1 MSSTTL
7 IANLPV
13 NANFNTCVL
22 TGACPGPSKHKMYAP
37 PYPVAAAP
45 GAIPYQQY
53 FNAYPTIHYPQPPS
67 AANGY
72 GWHGNGYGWQLDPK
86 QWRKGGGGGPVPPTP
101 STGSVEE
108 TPIRREK
115 VEKQNAWFFS
125 QFGDE
130 SCGVIVAPQ
139 AYHKKKTDLMSVE
152 FHNYIRKDVLSPKN
166 KRGAEKTPP
175 VYFKADLKFE
185 KEGESKPGACLHS
198 QDCKCS
204 KKCNLKA
211 KSVKTDKEGAEKD
224 NDKKTVIVTPRKA
237 CSPQKS
243 PRVCHSEEPL
253 VVQGNAVFIPIE
265 EGTKYLVKDIESV
278 QLCKKPKSES
288 NKDSLQSVKGTRI
301 SGRSTQDI
309 NKKSDLF
316 LLKLTKF
323 GERGSGYRVKSGE
336 PQDFYKLRDQC
347 LDRGNLFEDP
357 EFPATDSSLFFSRR
371 PDRYYEWKRP
381 HEIANNPQ
389 FFVEGFS
396 RFDVQ
401 QGELGDCWLLAAAAN
416 LTLYK
421 RLFFQIVPDDQD
433 FDENY
438 AGIFHFSM
446 VNGWTSLSMIDFL
459 LTKVN
464 WFSYTLPKTMSF
476 GVPYS
481 KKHMQSGSTC
491 EAMEDFT
498 GGVTEMYEMEA
509 CPPNLFQ
516 IVLKAYERSSLMG
529 CSIEPD
535 PNVLEAQTPEGL
547 IRGHAYSLT
556 CVKYVDIS
564 TPNVAG
570 KIPLLRLRNPWGNES
585 EWNGAWSDG
594 APEWR
599 FISDSEKEELGLT
612 FDNDGEFWMS
622 FKDFQ
627 KHFSRLEICNL
638 NPDSLSEE
646 ELLEGHKKKWE
657 MSVFEGEW
665 VRGVT
670 AGGCRNFIDSFW
682 HNPQY
687 RITLTEVDEGE
698 DEELCTMIVALM
710 QKNRRQIRNTGAD
723 LLTVGFALYYLPYPD
738 RLPKPLDLNF
748 FKYNASVARSP
759 SFINLR
765 EVTCRFKLPPGT
777 YCIVPSTFDPNEEGE
792 FLLRVFTEKAN
803 IMEENDEKVGYADLD
818 ENIAQEPT
826 EEEKEETNKVYE
838 FFLEI
843 AKEDKEVDW
852 KELKEVLDFALK
864 PEMHMNEFSKDICR
878 SMIAMLDADRSVYDT
893 DKSGTFSGF
902 ELREALNSAGFKL
915 NSRILNI
922 LMHRYGGK
930 NGQIHFDDFMMCAVK
945 LKTMIDIFKEKD
957 VNSTDAATFS
967 MEEWLEFTLYT

>member
-1 MSSTTL
+1 
-7 IANLPV
+7 
-13 NANFNTCVL
+13 
-22 TGACPGPSKHKMYAP
+22 MYAP

-101 STGSVEE
+101 STGTVEE

-115 VEKQNAWFFS
+115 VEKQNAW
-125 QFGDE
+125 
-130 SCGVIVAPQ
+130 
-139 AYHKKKTDLMSVE
+139 
-152 FHNYIRKDVLSPKN
+152 
-166 KRGAEKTPP
+166 
-175 VYFKADLKFE
+175 
-185 KEGESKPGACLHS
+185 
-198 QDCKCS
+198 
-204 KKCNLKA
+204 
-211 KSVKTDKEGAEKD
+211 
-224 NDKKTVIVTPRKA
+224 
-237 CSPQKS
+237 
-243 PRVCHSEEPL
+243 
-253 VVQGNAVFIPIE
+253 
-265 EGTKYLVKDIESV
+265 
-278 QLCKKPKSES
+278 
-288 NKDSLQSVKGTRI
+288 
-301 SGRSTQDI
+301 
-309 NKKSDLF
+309 
-316 LLKLTKF
+316 F

-347 LDRGNLFEDP
+347 LDRGDLFEDP

-371 PDRYYEWKRP
+371 PDRYYEWRRP
-381 HEIANNPQ
+381 NEIANNPQ

-433 FDENY
+433 FDEKY
-438 AGIFHFSM
+438 AGIFHFRFWQYGKW
-446 VNGWTSLSMIDFL
+446 VDVVIDDRLPTYQGQLVFL
-459 LTKVN
+459 HSTEDNEFWSALLEKAYAKLHG
-464 WFSYTLPKTMSF
+464 SYEALK
-476 GVPYS
+476 G
-481 KKHMQSGSTC
+481 GSTC

-547 IRGHAYSLT
+547 IRGHAYSIT

-599 FISDSEKEELGLT
+599 FISEEEKEELGLT

-670 AGGCRNFIDSFW
+670 AGGCRNFLDSFW

-723 LLTVGFALYYLPYPD
+723 LLTIGFALYYLPYPD
-738 RLPKPLDLNF
+738 RVPKPLDLNF

-818 ENIAQEPT
+818 QKIAQEPT

-838 FFLEI
+838 FFLQI

-878 SMIAMLDADRSVYDT
+878 SMIAMLDVDRSGKLGYEEFTELWKLIMVWKNVWTVYDT
-893 DKSGTFSGF
+893 DNSGTFSGF

-930 NGQIHFDDFMMCAVK
+930 HGQIHFDDFMMCAIK

-957 VNSTDAATFS
+957 ANNTDAATFS
-967 MEEWLEFTLYT
+967 MEEWLEHTLYT

>member
-1 MSSTTL
+1 
-7 IANLPV
+7 
-13 NANFNTCVL
+13 
-22 TGACPGPSKHKMYAP
+22 MYAP

-101 STGSVEE
+101 STGTVEE

-115 VEKQNAWFFS
+115 VEKQNAWFS
-125 QFGDE
+125 QFGD
-130 SCGVIVAPQ
+130 
-139 AYHKKKTDLMSVE
+139 
-152 FHNYIRKDVLSPKN
+152 
-166 KRGAEKTPP
+166 
-175 VYFKADLKFE
+175 
-185 KEGESKPGACLHS
+185 
-198 QDCKCS
+198 
-204 KKCNLKA
+204 
-211 KSVKTDKEGAEKD
+211 
-224 NDKKTVIVTPRKA
+224 
-237 CSPQKS
+237 
-243 PRVCHSEEPL
+243 
-253 VVQGNAVFIPIE
+253 
-265 EGTKYLVKDIESV
+265 
-278 QLCKKPKSES
+278 
-288 NKDSLQSVKGTRI
+288 
-301 SGRSTQDI
+301 
-309 NKKSDLF
+309 
-316 LLKLTKF
+316 KF

-347 LDRGNLFEDP
+347 LDRGDLFEDP

-371 PDRYYEWKRP
+371 PDRYYEWRRP
-381 HEIANNPQ
+381 NEIANNPQ

-433 FDENY
+433 FDEKY
-438 AGIFHFSM
+438 AGIFHFRFWQYGKW
-446 VNGWTSLSMIDFL
+446 VDVVIDDRLPTYQGQLVFL
-459 LTKVN
+459 HSTEDNEFWSALLEKAYAKLHG
-464 WFSYTLPKTMSF
+464 SYEALK
-476 GVPYS
+476 G
-481 KKHMQSGSTC
+481 GSTC

-547 IRGHAYSLT
+547 IRGHAYSIT

-599 FISDSEKEELGLT
+599 FISEEEKEELGLT

-670 AGGCRNFIDSFW
+670 AGGCRNFLDSFW

-723 LLTVGFALYYLPYPD
+723 LLTIGFALYYLPYPD
-738 RLPKPLDLNF
+738 RVPKPLDLNF

-803 IMEENDEKVGYADLD
+803 IMEYDGYNRGSIREIRGNEVDDEEDEPPSAPPDSPPDSPPPHPPSSYPSYPSEPHYPGGGGGYPYPQPAAPGGYPQPGYPQPGYAQPGYPGGYPQPASPGGYPGYPGY
-818 ENIAQEPT
+818 ENQGYPYPQPNPYPGYPYPQPQPPPRSSRSGDPISS
-826 EEEKEETNKVYE
+826 
-838 FFLEI
+838 FF
-843 AKEDKEVDW
+843 
-852 KELKEVLDFALK
+852 
-864 PEMHMNEFSKDICR
+864 
-878 SMIAMLDADRSVYDT
+878 
-893 DKSGTFSGF
+893 KS
-902 ELREALNSAGFKL
+902 LFK
-915 NSRILNI
+915 
-922 LMHRYGGK
+922 
-930 NGQIHFDDFMMCAVK
+930 
-945 LKTMIDIFKEKD
+945 
-957 VNSTDAATFS
+957 
-967 MEEWLEFTLYT
+967 